1 MFWNLFTIV
10 SVAGIAPYK
19 IASKI
24 IDDVFNSYSLHWQVK
39 LKPTFPHMPQNNI
52 NEMILVH

>member
-10 SVAGIAPYK
+10 GVAGIAPYK

-39 LKPTFPHMPQNNI
+39 LKSTFPHMPQNNI